1 MHQLKAEFDHLKEL
15 ELLRRHE
22 VCRLEALVEAE
33 RLQFSL
39 TEHRLQQLLAEEQL
53 RAERLRLLR
62 EDALAQKSV
71 AHTCTYTQAGL
82 ATQSLIF
89 VTPEY

>member
-1 MHQLKAEFDHLKEL
+1 M
-15 ELLRRHE
+15 
-22 VCRLEALVEAE
+22 EAE

-62 EDALAQKSV
+62 EDALAQK
-71 AHTCTYTQAGL
+71 
-82 ATQSLIF
+82 
-89 VTPEY
+89 